1 MNDRPA
7 SPPSSVDQPAIAVT
21 RARPSSHELASSTA
35 APHST
40 AAPARSLA
48 GPSGSAAAD
57 FRPAAGSWGWLR
69 AAKLAFR
76 LTVMSLVVF
85 FIYRTVASSLRQFD
99 EQHFDWR
106 AVRPGWLV
114 VSGLIYLA
122 GSAPGWWFWHRVMEA
137 MGQQPSWRKSLR
149 AFYIGHLGKYVPGK
163 AMVVVLRAGMVRG
176 EFVDGGVAAAA
187 VFVETLTTIAV
198 GAVLASVLIAWRF
211 HHDLRLLGLALLLT
225 FAAGVP
231 AWPSVF
237 RRVVLFLKVHR
248 ASPKIEPALQ
258 ALTLRLMG
266 TGWLVLVP
274 SWVIMGASLWAA
286 LAALPNRPA
295 SLSDPL
301 VSLPLYTACVALA
314 LVAGFVSMIPG
325 GVGVREFVVITLL
338 VPTLGEP
345 TAVISAVLLR
355 FVWLIAELLVSAALY
370 WQPRSAAAREAL
382 TR

>member
-1 MNDRPA
+1 VNDRPM
-7 SPPSSVDQPAIAVT
+7 SPP
-21 RARPSSHELASSTA
+21 
-35 APHST
+35 
-40 AAPARSLA
+40 
-48 GPSGSAAAD
+48 
-57 FRPAAGSWGWLR
+57 RPAAGAWTWTR
-69 AAKLAFR
+69 CAKLAFR
-76 LTVMSLVVF
+76 VAIMGVVTF
-85 FIYRTVASSLRQFD
+85 FIYRAVASSLRQFE
-99 EQHFDWR
+99 EQRFDWK

-114 VSGLIYLA
+114 VSGLIYLV
-122 GSAPGWWFWHRVMEA
+122 GSVPGWWFWHRVMEA
-137 MGQQPSWRKSLR
+137 MGQQPCWRKSLR

-163 AMVVVLRAGMVRG
+163 AMVVVLRAGMVRDAL
-176 EFVDGGVAAAA
+176 VDGGVAAAA

-211 HHDLRLLGLALLLT
+211 HHDMRLLGLALLLT

-258 ALTLRLMG
+258 ALDLRLMG
-266 TGWLVLVP
+266 TGWLMLIP
-274 SWVIMGASLWAA
+274 SWLIMGTSLWAA
-286 LAALPNRPA
+286 LAALPNPPA

-301 VSLPLYTACVALA
+301 VSLPLCTACVALA

-338 VPTLGEP
+338 APTVGEP

-355 FVWLIAELLVSAALY
+355 LVWLIAELVVSAALY
-370 WQPRSAAAREAL
+370 WQPRSAADREAP

>member
-1 MNDRPA
+1 
-7 SPPSSVDQPAIAVT
+7 VTDQPEF
-21 RARPSSHELASSTA
+21 P
-35 APHST
+35 P
-40 AAPARSLA
+40 
-48 GPSGSAAAD
+48 
-57 FRPAAGSWGWLR
+57 FRPAASWSWLR
-69 AAKLAFR
+69 VAKIAFR
-76 LTVMSLVVF
+76 VGVMVVVTF
-85 FIYRTVASSLRQFD
+85 FIYRAVDSSLRQFD
-99 EQHFDWR
+99 EQRFDWR

-122 GSAPGWWFWHRVMEA
+122 GSVPGWWFWHRVMEA
-137 MGQQPSWRKSLR
+137 MGQQPNWWRSLR

-163 AMVVVLRAGMVRG
+163 AMVVVLRAGMVRSAQ
-176 EFVDGGVAAAA
+176 VDGGVAAAA

-198 GAVLASVLIAWRF
+198 GAVLSSVLIAWRF

-248 ASPKIEPALQ
+248 ASPKIEPALN
-258 ALTLRLMG
+258 ALNLRLMG

-274 SWVIMGASLWAA
+274 SWLIMGASLWAA
-286 LAALPNRPA
+286 LAALPNRPE
-295 SLSDPL
+295 SLGDPF
-301 VSLPLYTACVALA
+301 VSLPLYTASVALA

-338 VPTLGEP
+338 APTLGEP

-370 WQPRSAAAREAL
+370 WQPRSAAAHEAS